1 MKQSFDQWWN
11 DRWPNGMLHVEAL
24 GISSDTIKT
33 FAHEVWLAGIAST
46 QLPVVYGCHCDLEP
60 GQAPDGCVL
69 LGEGDYCIYANSLRK
84 AGKTVAD
91 CEYWRPIK

>member
-11 DRWPNGMLHVEAL
+11 DEQTQRYKETCSVESIA
-24 GISSDTIKT
+24 KMAW
-33 FAHEVWLAGIAST
+33 FAAIEPD
-46 QLPVVYGCHCDLEP
+46 PVVYGCHCDLEP

-69 LGEGDYCIYANSLRK
+69 LGDGDYCIYANSLRK